1 MINHHQTINYN
12 TNFECRENQCRIPAR
27 RESSRQLDMHILANR
42 SYSKH
47 AGGKNRFIG
56 FVGFFNRF
64 SVFFGF
70 LKTDVG
76 SVVGFLK
83 TAVSV
88 RFSVN
93 RPTTS

>member
-1 MINHHQTINYN
+1 MP
-12 TNFECRENQCRIPAR
+12 CRQDVQMQDSLYMHR
-27 RESSRQLDMHILANR
+27 SSL

-47 AGGKNRFIG
+47 AGEKTDL
-56 FVGFFNRF
+56 

-88 RFSVN
+88 WFSVN
-93 RPTTS
+93 RPTTIFDKYNKTS